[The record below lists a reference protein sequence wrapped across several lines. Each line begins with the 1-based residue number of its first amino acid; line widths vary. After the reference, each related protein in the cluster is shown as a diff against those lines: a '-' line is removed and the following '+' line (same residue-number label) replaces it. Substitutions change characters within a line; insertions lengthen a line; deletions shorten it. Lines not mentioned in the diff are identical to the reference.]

1 MKDKDNKEIE
11 KITYNLL
18 GNAFIG
24 NLLDMSGDV
33 DNSSQ
38 NLITYLESDEIKKLS
53 KKNRK

>member
-1 MKDKDNKEIE
+1 MKDKDNKKIE

-18 GNAFIG
+18 GNSFIG
-24 NLLDMSGDV
+24 NLLDMSGDI

-53 KKNRK
+53 KEDKN